1 MSQNENSHSIAP
13 PEPGSAWMNSH
24 HLVSI
29 LMQHLPACIFIKNTS
44 GHYIAANTPMVEILG
59 FAHAGELIGKTDHD
73 IFTGEKARAN
83 RLDEERVMQTGQPI
97 TDRVEYIERA
107 ARSFWCSMT
116 KVPLR
121 DDTGAITGV
130 IGIGRDISD
139 HVQNEKRERTST
151 QDLKAVVEIA
161 DRLIS
166 SPDLDTLL
174 RKAVE
179 LARSLLRVE
188 RCSILL
194 NREDHLI
201 GTYGT
206 DLNGRTTDER
216 DKIIPMDAAWEN
228 RFRMWDRKTSQWI
241 VERDIQRSS
250 PDARTSQARNFWVAT
265 TPIKGTQNRMIGVFC
280 NDSVISGQAPDEHL
294 QDVIAVFCSLLG
306 NIIERQRSMD
316 DIRSRDQVLDG
327 VARSSSQLLLVDD
340 IDPAI
345 QESLRLLGESMNVDR
360 ACIYKNRQDVLTGE
374 WQMGQRYEWTQHPA
388 QPSISDERLQD
399 LPYLPDFQEMFEH
412 LSNGRIFDGETARLP
427 PAPRRLFE
435 SLQIVSFLRV
445 PIQINNRFWGFI
457 GFDDAQANRNW
468 SANEK
473 TILLA
478 MAGNLGGAISR
489 ELTER
494 ELKSRDRIL
503 SGVAKA
509 NHELLTNPD
518 VELAIAHALRTLAP
532 SVNADRIFLCENQAG
547 SHRDQTVMMPR
558 HLFTKST
565 GLHRSFA
572 AREIC
577 LPYREFFPRWFDIMT
592 AGRMI
597 SGRMLEFISEE
608 AGNVNSVLM
617 APLIVEKKF
626 WGVIGFDSADAGYV
640 WTESDVSTL
649 STIAGSISAAI
660 ARHRAEESL
669 RRSEEHF
676 RSLIENTSD
685 LIMMVDSRGDVLYG
699 SPSVSRE
706 LGFLA
711 GQDARFNFFEMI
723 HAEDWT
729 HLRALFNAA
738 AGTPV
743 DDRLFTFRVRHQ
755 DGEWRTVECA
765 FRRIRDE
772 NGATRFIVNARD
784 ITARIRT
791 EEALHRSEELLRHS
805 QKMEAVGRLAGG
817 VAHDFNNLLTAILG
831 YSDLLID
838 QIPDGHAWKREIVE
852 ISRAAERAHSLTKQ
866 LLAYS
871 RRQVME
877 SKTVDLNHIVA
888 ETERMLNRLISENVA
903 VQTTLDPDPCTVKV
917 DRGQIEQVI
926 INLSLNARDAMPEG
940 GELRISTAN
949 VSLTHPINQGM
960 TTVPPGDYVLLKI
973 RDTGH
978 GIPDDVK
985 PHVFEP
991 FFTTKEVGK
1000 GTGLGLSMVYGIIEQ
1015 SSAHILLES
1024 TVGTGTEF
1032 SVYLPRVSAGETVPG
1047 IAPPPSTAGGSEQI
1061 LLIED
1066 DKIVRELSTRILEG
1080 KGYRVTT
1087 RENGAL
1093 GLDYFTQHADEI
1105 DIVLTDIIMPQMSG
1119 LTFARAAR
1127 RIKPDLRI
1135 LFISGYA
1142 EDHQPESHETSNGRN
1157 YIQKPFTVSTLCGKV
1172 REILDSPVTA
1182 ITPT

>member
-1 MSQNENSHSIAP
+1 MPQNDDSHGEA
-13 PEPGSAWMNSH
+13 SAVAGFDWMNNH

-29 LMQHLPACIFIKNTS
+29 LMQHLPACIYVKNAS
-44 GHYIAANTPMVEILG
+44 GQYVSANLPMATMLG
-59 FAHAGELIGKTDHD
+59 FDRVEALIGKTDHD
-73 IFTGEKARAN
+73 IFTPEKARSN
-83 RLDEERVMQTGQPI
+83 RLDEERVMQTGQLI
-97 TDRVEYIERA
+97 SDRVEFIELA
-107 ARSFWCSMT
+107 SGSSWCSMT

-121 DDTGAITGV
+121 DDGGAVIGI

-194 NREDHLI
+194 NRDDHLI

-206 DLNGRTTDER
+206 DINGRTTDER

-228 RFRMWDRKTSQWI
+228 RFRMWDHKTSQWI
-241 VERDIQRSS
+241 IERDIQRSS
-250 PDARTSQARNFWVAT
+250 PDARQHQTRNFWVAT

-280 NDSVISGQAPDEHL
+280 NDCVISGHPPDEHL

-306 NIIERQRSMD
+306 NIIEHQRSMD
-316 DIRSRDQVLDG
+316 EIKSRDQVLDG
-327 VARSSSQLLLVDD
+327 VSRSSSQLLLVDD

-345 QESLRLLGESMNVDR
+345 QESLRLLGESMAVDR
-360 ACIYKNRQDVLTGE
+360 ACIFKNHQNVLTDE
-374 WQMGQRYEWTQHPA
+374 WHMSQRYEWTQHPA
-388 QPSISDERLQD
+388 QPSIADDRLQD
-399 LPYLPDFQEMFEH
+399 LAYLPDYQEMFEH

-427 PAPRRLFE
+427 PSPRRLFE

-445 PIQINNRFWGFI
+445 PININNRFWGFI
-457 GFDDAQANRNW
+457 GFDDAKVNRRW

-518 VELAIAHALRTLAP
+518 VELAITHAVRTLAP
-532 SVNADRIFLCENQAG
+532 AVNADRIFLCENHHG
-547 SHRDQTVMMPR
+547 THRDHALMLPR

-565 GLHRSFA
+565 GVHQSFA
-572 AREIC
+572 AREVS
-577 LPYREFFPRWFDIMT
+577 LPYREFFPGWYDIMSS
-592 AGRMI
+592 GRMI
-597 SGRMLEFISEE
+597 RGRLLEFIVEG

-626 WGVIGFDSADAGYV
+626 WGVIGFDTIDAGYE

-660 ARHRAEESL
+660 SRHRAEESL
-669 RRSEEHF
+669 RSSEEHF

-685 LIMMVDSRGDVLYG
+685 LIMMVDSQGNVLYG

-706 LGFLA
+706 LGFSASL
-711 GQDARFNFFEMI
+711 DTHFNFFELI

-729 HLRALFNAA
+729 HLRSLFNAE
-738 AGTPV
+738 AGSPA
-743 DDRLFTFRVRHQ
+743 DDRLFTFRVHHQ
-755 DGEWRTVECA
+755 SGELRTVECA

-772 NGATRFIVNARD
+772 NGAARFIVNARD

-791 EEALHRSEELLRHS
+791 EQALHRSEELLRHS

-888 ETERMLNRLISENVA
+888 ETERMLNRLIAENVA
-903 VQTTLDPDPCTVKV
+903 VVTHLDPSPCNVKV
-917 DRGQIEQVI
+917 DQGQIEQVI
-926 INLSLNARDAMPEG
+926 INLALNARDAMPDG
-940 GELRISTAN
+940 GELRITTKN
-949 VSLTHPINQGM
+949 ISLKKPVNQGM
-960 TTVPPGDYVLLKI
+960 TTVPVGEYVLLKVS
-973 RDTGH
+973 DTGH
-978 GIPDDVK
+978 GIPDNIK
-985 PHVFEP
+985 LHVFEP

-1015 SSAHILLES
+1015 SSSFILLES
-1024 TVGTGTEF
+1024 TVGVGTEF
-1032 SVYLPRVSAGETVPG
+1032 SVYLPRVSAGQSISHITS
-1047 IAPPPSTAGGSEQI
+1047 PPSTAGGSEKI

-1080 KGYRVTT
+1080 KGYHVTT
-1087 RENGAL
+1087 RENGAT
-1093 GLDYFTQHADEI
+1093 GLTYFTEFADQI

-1119 LTFARAAR
+1119 LAFARAAR

-1172 REILDSPVTA
+1172 REILDSPVIA
-1182 ITPT
+1182 INPS